1 MKKYIKS
8 ILALWA
14 AALLG
19 SSAQAVQTKTVMVGE
34 TTSPLF
40 KYSPNKGG
48 RWWCL
53 VGNDGK
59 ACVDPIMYDK
69 NGGSPSHHESNVLLS
84 ADATGSDAYFCFKG
98 LTVGTSQWRIART
111 SASGGKVPINID
123 QLAFS
128 GSGTVRPYE
137 GDTQNQWVVDTAD
150 GNTYEVVVN
159 DLPQTPDGLTA
170 GPVDSGTK
178 LSAISTSSIQG
189 KIVDSNGTT
198 VQGSLAWQN
207 GETEVAVGENTYKVT
222 FTPTGTLAQY
232 FGNPT
237 NFNVTIVGNA
247 PWKLVENPVIVKAT
261 RVTFSDNQTKTE
273 TQYDGFLTEKG
284 GQYAWGKDGSPT
296 TAWTEPSDGT
306 PCDISAKPGDAT
318 QLFMK
323 GPAK

>member
-1 MKKYIKS
+1 MKKTMKTL
-8 ILALWA
+8 LALVMGVA
-14 AALLG
+14 MG
-19 SSAQAVQTKTVMVGE
+19 SSAWAVNNVSLKVGE
-34 TTSPLF
+34 IYPSEGWINYTYKSAQGNERWYMINSERGAGDTCDIVKGIFEDPHPQRRYLTNGAQNPNFKYEAVSAGEVTLHLWRTSP
-40 KYSPNKGG
+40 K
-48 RWWCL
+48 
-53 VGNDGK
+53 NDLI
-59 ACVDPIMYDK
+59 P
-69 NGGSPSHHESNVLLS
+69 
-84 ADATGSDAYFCFKG
+84 ADAQY
-98 LTVGTSQWRIART
+98 
-111 SASGGKVPINID
+111 
-123 QLAFS
+123 
-128 GSGTVRPYE
+128 PYE
-137 GDTQNQWVVDTAD
+137 GDTQNQWMDTTSNPTD
-150 GNTYEVVVN
+150 QSYHFTVT
-159 DLPQTPDGLTA
+159 DTPRTDGLTA

-198 VQGSLAWQN
+198 VQGTLAWKD
-207 GETEVAVGENTYKVT
+207 GTTEVAVGENTYKVT

-237 NFNVTIVGNA
+237 NFDVTIVGNA

-284 GQYAWGKDGSPT
+284 CQYAWGKDGSPT

-323 GPAK
+323 DPAK

>member
-1 MKKYIKS
+1 MKKTMKTL
-8 ILALWA
+8 LAL
-14 AALLG
+14 ALGVAMG
-19 SSAQAVQTKTVMVGE
+19 SSAWADNVKQAVTLNVGDTSATYEMTYGTKT
-34 TTSPLF
+34 
-40 KYSPNKGG
+40 NQ
-48 RWWCL
+48 RWWKL
-53 VGNDGK
+53 AVKDGADSDPSEAVASATFTSANPEEPRMTSSGTPAEVKCYFK
-59 ACVDPIMYDK
+59 A
-69 NGGSPSHHESNVLLS
+69 
-84 ADATGSDAYFCFKG
+84 
-98 LTVGTSQWRIART
+98 LTVGTVKYVAYTFTDAPPYT
-111 SASGGKVPINID
+111 SGKSYPAYAKADGKSGSWS
-123 QLAFS
+123 S
-128 GSGTVRPYE
+128 GSGNDFTI
-137 GDTQNQWVVDTAD
+137 T
-150 GNTYEVVVN
+150 VN
-159 DLPQTPDGLTA
+159 DLPRTDGLTA

-198 VQGSLAWQN
+198 VQGTLAWKD
-207 GETEVAVGENTYKVT
+207 GTTEVAVGENTYKVT

-232 FGNPT
+232 FGSPT

-284 GQYAWGKDGSPT
+284 CQYAWGKDGSPT

-323 GPAK
+323 DPTK